1 MMLVFLKALVPL
13 VLLSSLPLHPS
24 HPTPHPYPQGVLT
37 LASGEKTAE
46 LQTDSGGF
54 AGLHAGQSAPAA
66 GSKPCGLP
74 GLWGGRTCGGCF
86 LDVSRPV
93 TGALCRTRLRLPRRG
108 KRKEDMEEVEERNGI
123 LFNFCQSRR
132 EEDNSQTGTPTEK
145 LFLMYNMM
153 ETELKPP
160 AQTNTG
166 GTGNTNTSGTGPNQK
181 NSPERVKRP
190 MNAFM
195 VWSRGQRRKMA
206 QENPKM
212 HNSEI
217 SKRLGAE
224 WKLLSES
231 EKRPFIDEAKRLRA
245 LHMKEHPDYKYRPR
259 RKTKTLMK
267 KDKYTL
273 PGGLLA
279 PGGNGMGSG
288 VGVGVGGGLGG
299 GVNQRMDSYAAH
311 MNGWTN
317 GGYGMMQDQLSYQ
330 HPGLNAHNPSQMQSM
345 HRYDM
350 SALQYNTMASSQ
362 SYMNGSPTYSMSYS
376 QQTTPGM
383 TALGSMG
390 PSSVVKS
397 ESSSSSPPVV
407 TSSSHRA
414 APGCQSGDLRDM
426 ISMYLPG
433 AEVEAKKPG
442 EGVPLHPFIHPPISP
457 SVARVQSLAVAARG
471 YLDCNRW

>member
-1 MMLVFLKALVPL
+1 
-13 VLLSSLPLHPS
+13 
-24 HPTPHPYPQGVLT
+24 
-37 LASGEKTAE
+37 
-46 LQTDSGGF
+46 
-54 AGLHAGQSAPAA
+54 
-66 GSKPCGLP
+66 
-74 GLWGGRTCGGCF
+74 
-86 LDVSRPV
+86 
-93 TGALCRTRLRLPRRG
+93 
-108 KRKEDMEEVEERNGI
+108 
-123 LFNFCQSRR
+123 
-132 EEDNSQTGTPTEK
+132 
-145 LFLMYNMM
+145 MM

-160 AQTNTG
+160 APQPNTG
-166 GTGNTNTSGTGPNQK
+166 GTGNTNSSGNNQK
-181 NSPERVKRP
+181 NSPDRVKRP

-279 PGGNGMGSG
+279 PGGNAMGAG
-288 VGVGVGGGLGG
+288 VGVGAGLGA
-299 GVNQRMDSYAAH
+299 GVNQRMDSYAH

-317 GGYGMMQDQLSYQ
+317 GGYGMMQEQLGYPQ
-330 HPGLNAHNPSQMQSM
+330 HPGLNAHNTAQMQPM

-350 SALQYNTMASSQ
+350 SALQYNSMTNSQ
-362 SYMNGSPTYSMSYS
+362 TYMNGSPTYSMSYS
-376 QQTTPGM
+376 QQSTPGM
-383 TALGSMG
+383 TLGSMG
-390 PSSVVKS
+390 SVVKS
-397 ESSSSSPPVV
+397 ESSSSPPVV
-407 TSSSHRA
+407 TSSSHSRA
-414 APGCQSGDLRDM
+414 GQCQTGDLRDM

-433 AEVEAKKPG
+433 AEVQDQSAQSRLHMSQHYQSAPVPG
-442 EGVPLHPFIHPPISP
+442 TTINGTIPLSHIAGAGKQGDGGLNKTTHCQPAPH
-457 SVARVQSLAVAARG
+457 QSLASAG
-471 YLDCNRW
+471 PNRA